1 MLNKFNVKEV
11 GSLEERIVHLAM
23 DEGLKLLKA
32 SLESNAVLTNVFLC
46 GQLRPY
52 PFQPIEVPLWMI
64 SRLTLKSVFERETLV
79 YGDYP
84 KNVRHLVKE
93 RLPIFTKEE
102 RRLLKGSFDLLA
114 SIIILKIW

>member
-11 GSLEERIVHLAM
+11 GTLEERIVHLGM

-46 GQLRPY
+46 GQLTPY

-64 SRLTLKSVFERETLV
+64 SRPTLKSVLEHLEIGEGNSVSEPYIVSHSLLLGVLAHATVVELYRETRWT
-79 YGDYP
+79 
-84 KNVRHLVKE
+84 N
-93 RLPIFTKEE
+93 
-102 RRLLKGSFDLLA
+102 
-114 SIIILKIW
+114 WN